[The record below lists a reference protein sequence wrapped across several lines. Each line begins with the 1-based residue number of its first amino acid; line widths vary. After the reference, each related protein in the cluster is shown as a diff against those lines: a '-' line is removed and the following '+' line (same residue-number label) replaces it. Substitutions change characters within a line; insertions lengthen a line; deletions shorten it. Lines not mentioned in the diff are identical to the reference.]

1 MATKKTTG
9 SKEPKPKAPKAAT
22 TKSSSVSR
30 KATERAAASKPRA
43 GTVTSKGTSKATS
56 TVTKKAAKSIGS
68 KPAAKAAAK
77 PVAKPTTKPTTK
89 PSTGASTKPV
99 SASRATKATARTER
113 PKAKTAAKAAKQPTA
128 LDPLSTSTEAQD
140 ALTPAIGGSASTPSD
155 VIAEAAQP
163 AASSEALH
171 QHEGPL
177 QHANTVAEPQ
187 APVEP
192 LVPTVKPIFRRV
204 GHAWMKFDPSDLE
217 GIAKAEAEAAAIA
230 ANPELAPPPPPAPK
244 RQEPRHQQQPRA
256 QHQHRSSA
264 AVLDGA
270 PDQAGS
276 DGDGEH
282 DDGDDGQAWEG
293 SGDHH
298 HTPEPPAPI
307 EQVTGVLDISGNE
320 ARLRQFGSNGWVPS
334 HDEPQVPMEL
344 VQRFNLRNGNQVT
357 VNVQMVRVRK
367 RRGPKKLRRM
377 VVGIES
383 VEGLEPAAWSARPPY
398 GELTSIDPQPR
409 MHLEYRGCPPA
420 CRLID
425 LFCPIGFGTRGLIVA
440 PPKAGKTI
448 LLQQIAHGIKHNH
461 PQVELIALLIDER
474 PEEVTDF
481 RRNVPALVLASSN
494 DQDLERH
501 TQMGIMAIERAR
513 RLFEA
518 GKDVV
523 VLLDSLTRLGR
534 AFNNNRRYSTGGR
547 TMSGGLDS
555 RALEIPKQLFGAAR
569 KAEEGGSL
577 TIIATCLVDT
587 GSRADQVIFE
597 EFKGT
602 GNMELIL
609 DRSIAERRVYPAI
622 NLAAS
627 GTRKEHLLMGE
638 REMKTMT
645 ALRRRLMS
653 MPPFVQV
660 EQLVAAVNRTTD
672 NETLV
677 RGSGG

>member
-9 SKEPKPKAPKAAT
+9 SKGPKPKAPKAAT
-22 TKSSSVSR
+22 TKSSLASR
-30 KATERAAASKPRA
+30 KVTERAAAPAASKPRA
-43 GTVTSKGTSKATS
+43 GTATS
-56 TVTKKAAKSIGS
+56 SATKKAAKSIGT
-68 KPAAKAAAK
+68 KPVAKAAAK
-77 PVAKPTTKPTTK
+77 PVTKPTTKPTTK
-89 PSTGASTKPV
+89 TSTGASTKPV

-113 PKAKTAAKAAKQPTA
+113 PKAKAAAKASKQPTA

-140 ALTPAIGGSASTPSD
+140 ALAPAVGGSASTPSD
-155 VIAEAAQP
+155 VVAEAAEP
-163 AASSEALH
+163 AASSEASH
-171 QHEGPL
+171 NHDGQL
-177 QHANTVAEPQ
+177 QQTSTGTEPQ

-192 LVPTVKPIFRRV
+192 SAPTVKPIFRRV

-270 PDQAGS
+270 PDQPGG

-660 EQLVAAVNRTTD
+660 EQLVAAVTRTTD